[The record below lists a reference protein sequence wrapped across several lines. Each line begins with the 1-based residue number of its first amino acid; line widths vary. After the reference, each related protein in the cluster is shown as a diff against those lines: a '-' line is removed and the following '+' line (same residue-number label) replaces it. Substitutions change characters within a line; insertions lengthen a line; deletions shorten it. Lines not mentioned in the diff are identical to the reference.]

1 MLEQFSWQSCTKTVV
16 RAQLRGIRHLGVTT
30 SKACAFASGME
41 AEYMADVAKQRRP
54 VLMCVFIFDIAIYLF
69 RLGFHGVNSA
79 QDFKSRADTILPQ
92 IINMIALHSI
102 VGWVNW
108 RSRKSSNE
116 PTRDEVRISS
126 CCAVHCTCNSA
137 GIYANNVAC
146 SQKLYP
152 LSFCIKLTGCN

>member
-1 MLEQFSWQSCTKTVV
+1 MPE
-16 RAQLRGIRHLGVTT
+16 
-30 SKACAFASGME
+30 ACSFAGME

-79 QDFKSRADTILPQ
+79 HQDFKSRAGTILPQ

-108 RSRKSSNE
+108 RSRRFSRDSNREEVSITAAE
-116 PTRDEVRISS
+116 P
-126 CCAVHCTCNSA
+126 VH
-137 GIYANNVAC
+137 
-146 SQKLYP
+146 
-152 LSFCIKLTGCN
+152 